1 MSTKKYFNFLVTAII
16 VCCTTCMFASCQ
28 GLIDAVVG
36 NVDNPAPTT
45 QPTND
50 AAQLKQGIWTEYDEA
65 LLNSG
70 KYTAEQLAQ
79 MPTVG
84 MWLQGDKGYFFTY
97 TAEDMSET
105 VEGQINYNKST
116 NTGTITFPWISGSP
130 LSIQTVNFSMA
141 SDDVMEFEY
150 TYEGKKITGH
160 CAWLCENL
168 DNWSSDIT
176 DEDWKALMAEYESI
190 KAEGPDASIDWSD
203 SEVADLD
210 KPLVWNED
218 AVAATRGGTRAVGI
232 GTVISIGAKI
242 LGALFEEDKPDPNK
256 VINDKLDAITGKLNV
271 ATAKLDQAL
280 LNQENMMNQMNVQF
294 DQINKHFDKVNER
307 LKEISNKLDKSEAVK
322 IFNDRNTLYYNK
334 LKAQNPYFN
343 KAYKLYNENKDD
355 LSKVSADLGELGKLW
370 VDNNEE
376 FLKLTWEYIDYLTTV
391 EHSKYGTGMD
401 KIYDGLTLEKY
412 PWEHFGIGDRQS
424 YRAYDM
430 FMITRCFFM
439 INLYATYGG
448 LSSIKKEVI
457 YENYDTY
464 KKIFKEFCEFKVAN
478 PEEFLVCQI
487 PGAHF
492 VMHKELQKYNYCGK
506 NNEAPDPALYGEIA
520 VYRPEWHEAGSVKID
535 NPYDLRDSHLLR
547 CQEYEAL
554 YKYYRPAV
562 YPKGDVFRWMDVLI
576 DGKLAAGAVYAME
589 PNTYLPSASKL
600 LLYDPQSK
608 NTGYYEDYNGVIKDS
623 GSGTIELFI
632 APLASVSP
640 ENIWRKDY
648 HQLGFLEN
656 SQNGKSKWRSYISD
670 LNFYAAI
677 VEKRY

>member
-1 MSTKKYFNFLVTAII
+1 MKQLTKWMLAAILLCGANVMLTSCEDILGHWERPTA
-16 VCCTTCMFASCQ
+16 AS
-28 GLIDAVVG
+28 D
-36 NVDNPAPTT
+36 
-45 QPTND
+45 
-50 AAQLKQGIWTEYDEA
+50 QLKQGIWTEYDEA
-65 LLNSG
+65 LVNSG
-70 KYTAEQLAQ
+70 KYTVEQLAQ

-84 MWLQGDKGYFFTY
+84 MQIDGDKAYFFTY
-97 TAEDMSET
+97 TADDMSDP
-105 VEGQINYNKST
+105 VEGKVSYNKAK
-116 NTGTITFPWISGSP
+116 NAGTITFPAIKDNP
-130 LSIQTVNFSMA
+130 LSGQSVNFSMV
-141 SDDVMEFEY
+141 SDDVMEFDY
-150 TYEGKKITGH
+150 TYEGQKITGH
-160 CAWLCENL
+160 CTWLCENL
-168 DNWSSDIT
+168 DNWSLEIT
-176 DEDWKALMAEYESI
+176 DEDWKELMAYYEQYD
-190 KAEGPDASIDWSD
+190 ADAGPDASIDWSD
-203 SEVADLD
+203 SDVEGLD
-210 KPLVWNED
+210 EPLVWND
-218 AVAATRGGTRAVGI
+218 NIAATRAGTRAIGV
-232 GTVISIGAKI
+232 GTVISVGAKI

-307 LKEISNKLDKSEAVK
+307 LNEISNKLDKSEAVK

-355 LSKVSADLGELGKLW
+355 LSKVSADLGEYAKAW
-370 VDNNEE
+370 VDNEQY
-376 FLKLTWEYIDYLTTV
+376 LKLTWEYIEYLTTV
-391 EHSKYGTGMD
+391 QHSKYGTGMD

-412 PWEHFGIGDRQS
+412 PWEHFGVGDRQS

-430 FMITRCFFM
+430 FMITRCLFM

-464 KKIFKEFCEFKVAN
+464 KKKFKEFCEFKVAN

-554 YKYYRPAV
+554 YKFYRPAV

-623 GSGTIELFI
+623 GSTIYI

-640 ENIWRKDY
+640 DNTWRKDY

-656 SQNGKSKWRSYISD
+656 SQNGKSKWRSYNSD

>member
-1 MSTKKYFNFLVTAII
+1 MKQLTKWMLAAILLCGANVMLTSCEDILGHWERPTA
-16 VCCTTCMFASCQ
+16 AS
-28 GLIDAVVG
+28 D
-36 NVDNPAPTT
+36 
-45 QPTND
+45 
-50 AAQLKQGIWTEYDEA
+50 QLKQGIWTEYDEA
-65 LLNSG
+65 LVNSG
-70 KYTAEQLAQ
+70 KYTVEQLAQ

-84 MWLQGDKGYFFTY
+84 MQIDGDKAYFFTY
-97 TAEDMSET
+97 TADDMSDP
-105 VEGQINYNKST
+105 VEGKVSYNKAK
-116 NTGTITFPWISGSP
+116 NAGTITFPAIKDNP
-130 LSIQTVNFSMA
+130 LSGQSVNFSMKA
-141 SDDVMEFEY
+141 DDLMQFEL
-150 TYEGKKITGH
+150 TYEGQNTTATF
-160 CAWLCENL
+160 AWLCENL
-168 DNWSSDIT
+168 DNWNTEIT
-176 DEDWKALMAEYESI
+176 DADWKELMAYYELI
-190 KAEGPDASIDWSD
+190 VEDAGPDASIDWSD
-203 SEVADLD
+203 SEVEGLD
-210 KPLVWNED
+210 EPLVWNED
-218 AVAATRGGTRAVGI
+218 ALAPAGTRAIGV
-232 GTVISIGAKI
+232 GTVISVGAKI

-307 LKEISNKLDKSEAVK
+307 LKEISNKLYKSEAMK

-334 LKAQNPYFN
+334 LKAQNPIFN

-355 LSKVSADLGELGKLW
+355 LSKVSAKLGEYGKEW
-370 VDNNEE
+370 VDNEQY
-376 FLKLTWEYIDYLTTV
+376 LKLTWEYIEYLTTV
-391 EHSKYGTGMD
+391 QHSTYGTGMD
-401 KIYDGLTLEKY
+401 KIYDGMTFDKY
-412 PWEHFGIGDRQS
+412 PWEHFGVGDRQS

-430 FMITRCFFM
+430 FMITRCLFM

-464 KKIFKEFCEFKVAN
+464 KKKFKEFCEFKVAN

-535 NPYDLRDSHLLR
+535 NPYDLRNSHLLR

-576 DGKLAAGAVYAME
+576 DGKLAAGAVYAKE
-589 PNTYLPSASKL
+589 PNTYLLSASKL

-640 ENIWRKDY
+640 DNTWRKDY
-648 HQLGFLEN
+648 HQLGRLEN
-656 SQNGKSKWRSYISD
+656 SQNGKSKWSSYRSD

>member
-1 MSTKKYFNFLVTAII
+1 MKQLTKWMLAAILLCGANVMLTSCEDILGHWERPTA
-16 VCCTTCMFASCQ
+16 AS
-28 GLIDAVVG
+28 D
-36 NVDNPAPTT
+36 
-45 QPTND
+45 
-50 AAQLKQGIWTEYDEA
+50 QLKQGIWTEYDEA
-65 LLNSG
+65 LVNSG
-70 KYTAEQLAQ
+70 KYTVEQLAQ

-84 MWLQGDKGYFFTY
+84 MQIDGDKAYFFTY
-97 TAEDMSET
+97 TADDMSDP
-105 VEGQINYNKST
+105 VEGKVSYNKAK
-116 NTGTITFPWISGSP
+116 NAGTITFPAIKDNP
-130 LSIQTVNFSMA
+130 LSGQSVNFSMKA
-141 SDDVMEFEY
+141 DDLMQFEL
-150 TYEGKKITGH
+150 TYEGQNTTATF
-160 CAWLCENL
+160 AWLCENL
-168 DNWSSDIT
+168 DNWNTEIT
-176 DEDWKALMAEYESI
+176 DADWKELMAYYELI
-190 KAEGPDASIDWSD
+190 AEDAGPDASIDWSD
-203 SEVADLD
+203 SEVEGLD
-210 KPLVWNED
+210 EPLVWNED
-218 AVAATRGGTRAVGI
+218 ALAPAGTRAIGV
-232 GTVISIGAKI
+232 GTVISVGAKI

-334 LKAQNPYFN
+334 LKAQNPIFN

-370 VDNNEE
+370 VDNEQY
-376 FLKLTWEYIDYLTTV
+376 LKLTWEYIEYLTTV
-391 EHSKYGTGMD
+391 QHSKYGTGMD

-412 PWEHFGIGDRQS
+412 PWEHFGVGDRQS

-430 FMITRCFFM
+430 FMITRCLFM

-464 KKIFKEFCEFKVAN
+464 KKKFKEFCEFKVAN

-562 YPKGDVFRWMDVLI
+562 YPKGDVFWWMDVLI
-576 DGKLAAGAVYAME
+576 DGKLAAGAVYAKE
-589 PNTYLPSASKL
+589 PNTYLPRASKL

-623 GSGTIELFI
+623 GSSIYI

-648 HQLGFLEN
+648 HHLGFLEN
-656 SQNGKSKWRSYISD
+656 SQNGKSKWRSYNSD

>member
-1 MSTKKYFNFLVTAII
+1 MKQLTKWMLAAILLCGANVMLTSCEDILGHWERPTA
-16 VCCTTCMFASCQ
+16 AS
-28 GLIDAVVG
+28 D
-36 NVDNPAPTT
+36 
-45 QPTND
+45 
-50 AAQLKQGIWTEYDEA
+50 QLKQGIWTEYDEA
-65 LLNSG
+65 LVNSG
-70 KYTAEQLAQ
+70 KYTVEQLAQ

-84 MWLQGDKGYFFTY
+84 MQIDGDKAYFFTY
-97 TAEDMSET
+97 TADDMSDP
-105 VEGQINYNKST
+105 VEGKVSYNKAK
-116 NTGTITFPWISGSP
+116 NAGTITFPAITGNP
-130 LSIQTVNFSMA
+130 LSGQSVNFSMKA
-141 SDDVMEFEY
+141 DDLMQFEL
-150 TYEGKKITGH
+150 TYEGQNTTATF
-160 CAWLCENL
+160 AWLCEDLN
-168 DNWSSDIT
+168 NWSLEIT
-176 DEDWKALMAEYESI
+176 DEDWKELMAYYEQYD
-190 KAEGPDASIDWSD
+190 ADAGPDASIDWSD
-203 SEVADLD
+203 SDVEGLD
-210 KPLVWNED
+210 EPLVWND
-218 AVAATRGGTRAVGI
+218 NIAATRAGTRAIGV
-232 GTVISIGAKI
+232 GTVISVGAKI

-334 LKAQNPYFN
+334 LKAQNPIFN

-370 VDNNEE
+370 VDNEQY
-376 FLKLTWEYIDYLTTV
+376 LKLTWEYIEYLTTV
-391 EHSKYGTGMD
+391 QHSKYGTGMD

-412 PWEHFGIGDRQS
+412 PWEHFGVGDRQS

-430 FMITRCFFM
+430 FMITRCLFM

-464 KKIFKEFCEFKVAN
+464 KKKFKEFCEFKVAN

-562 YPKGDVFRWMDVLI
+562 YPKGDVFWWMDVLI
-576 DGKLAAGAVYAME
+576 DGKLAAGAVYAKE
-589 PNTYLPSASKL
+589 PNTYLLSASKL

-640 ENIWRKDY
+640 DNTWRKDY
-648 HQLGFLEN
+648 HQLGRLEN
-656 SQNGKSKWRSYISD
+656 SQNGKSKWSSYRSD